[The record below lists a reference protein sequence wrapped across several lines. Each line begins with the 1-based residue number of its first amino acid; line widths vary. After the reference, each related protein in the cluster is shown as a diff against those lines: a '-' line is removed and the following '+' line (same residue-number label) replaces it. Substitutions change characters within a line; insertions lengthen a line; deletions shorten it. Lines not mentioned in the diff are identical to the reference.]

1 MFLLSQAWR
10 TRSEEQKE
18 AMFRE
23 HFDEMAALDERL
35 GSLGSTVETTEDRWR
50 KRGDGMR
57 GEARRKPVAL

>member
-1 MFLLSQAWR
+1 
-10 TRSEEQKE
+10 
-18 AMFRE
+18 MFRE